1 MVCHGVKWTLTLR
14 RNLPLIPNRKL
25 KGNPLKW
32 ILSFAV
38 DLLADN
44 QFEISSRPP
53 PKVLLP
59 AICTSIVYLNGS
71 NVYVSIYNILTLH
84 THSPSLGQ
92 YLCTNFH
99 WTTQQ
104 LHMIYWDAMDA
115 LIKTVSPSKK
125 TNIIILVIGK

>member
-32 ILSFAV
+32 ILSVAV

-44 QFEISSRPP
+44 QFEKSSRPP

-71 NVYVSIYNILTLH
+71 NVYVSI
-84 THSPSLGQ
+84 
-92 YLCTNFH
+92 
-99 WTTQQ
+99 
-104 LHMIYWDAMDA
+104 
-115 LIKTVSPSKK
+115 
-125 TNIIILVIGK
+125 